1 VADNNLKIWLEI
13 NQQLVRHSFIRWP
26 LKWYLNL
33 NISSCFQKQQ
43 CLNNTSHN
51 SEFNSEKVSP
61 HAQNLRDSSHSSNF
75 NTSAFMNE
83 KVRSKVNALKT
94 RIHRIRPSSKALK
107 EMRYYQK
114 TTESLIPKLSFQRLV
129 RRIALS
135 IGNDFRYQFTAL
147 DALQETCETFLVGLF
162 GKHENKKLKF

>member
-1 VADNNLKIWLEI
+1 
-13 NQQLVRHSFIRWP
+13 
-26 LKWYLNL
+26 
-33 NISSCFQKQQ
+33 
-43 CLNNTSHN
+43 
-51 SEFNSEKVSP
+51 
-61 HAQNLRDSSHSSNF
+61 
-75 NTSAFMNE
+75 MNE

>member
-61 HAQNLRDSSHSSNF
+61 HVQNLRDSFHSSNV
-75 NTSAFMNE
+75 NTSALMNE
-83 KVRSKVNALKT
+83 KVNYKVNALKT
-94 RIHRIRPSSKALK
+94 RIHRIRLFEQSIKRNEILP
-107 EMRYYQK
+107 EDD
-114 TTESLIPKLSFQRLV
+114 
-129 RRIALS
+129 RIA
-135 IGNDFRYQFTAL
+135 YT
-147 DALQETCETFLVGLF
+147 
-162 GKHENKKLKF
+162 